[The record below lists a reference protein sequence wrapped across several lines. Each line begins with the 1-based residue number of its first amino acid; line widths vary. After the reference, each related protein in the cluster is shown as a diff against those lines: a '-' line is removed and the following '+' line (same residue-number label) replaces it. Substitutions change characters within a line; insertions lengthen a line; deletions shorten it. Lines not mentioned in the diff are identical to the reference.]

1 MSYFSAAG
9 YIFYCT
15 NNRSPGFNSI
25 FFIILNV
32 SYLKMKFK
40 VDTTSEITVLPEFIL
55 FEREAV
61 CL

>member
-15 NNRSPGFNSI
+15 DNRSPGFNSI

-55 FEREAV
+55 FE
-61 CL
+61 